1 MNYSDNHIKKLE
13 ALLEEKQSNVISI
26 KNDFTKAVNDRKR
39 VEEELKSAK
48 IKKES
53 NDFTNFINKL
63 SDLNNMDDPNKEAA
77 HIMCT
82 QGVDAGIKHMFTD
95 QDTGRELTYS
105 EMRSRFG

>member
-1 MNYSDNHIKKLE
+1 MDYSDIHIKKLE
-13 ALLEEKQSNVISI
+13 AILKEKQSTVISI
-26 KNDFTKAVNDRKR
+26 KNEFTKAVNDRKR

-63 SDLNNMDDPNKEAA
+63 SDLNNMDDPNKEAT